1 MNTDT
6 YKNIDGS
13 LDAHTDI
20 HNVFALMYLYI
31 FEYTLHRYKES
42 SNQYHK
48 TKKKKKTILTSVNW
62 HFSKFFSLIFRS
74 SNEMIYQFINVQIIS
89 LIFCLF
95 QR

>member
-48 TKKKKKTILTSVNW
+48 TKKKKKNYSDECELAFFQIL
-62 HFSKFFSLIFRS
+62 
-74 SNEMIYQFINVQIIS
+74 
-89 LIFCLF
+89 
-95 QR
+95 